1 MATAMLVYPACPGL
15 MYDSYAYF
23 EKHLKHRIVFMI
35 APVWT
40 NLTNIVEM
48 GGSTTTEYIP

>member
-15 MYDSYAYF
+15 MYDSYVYF
-23 EKHLKHRIVFMI
+23 KKHLEHRIVFMI

-40 NLTNIVEM
+40 NLTNIVEI
-48 GGSTTTEYIP
+48 GGSTTT